1 MSEKPQVLLVDT
13 STISRLID
21 VGGEA
26 ELDLLFRSNRQV
38 VITNTVHKE
47 IVKGLGEGTSTRI
60 AYENWFNSNQDKIL
74 HATDI
79 DLPLGPKNVGEQSL
93 DAFAAKY
100 GDQYDIRAL
109 ADEKGFINSFL
120 NDSEK
125 NILDKG
131 YSGKAYAGLGD
142 FLTEQMKPE
151 NGSAISPEEVE
162 RVRTGLSELVDNNKH
177 AASLLEFFPEQEKLQ
192 AVIDNPTNS
201 TNWDALFTK
210 SVLLAFAADTFNK
223 LGLAGD
229 IVEYMV
235 TSAQAAEFEQAG
247 DFEAAGKLWTEYM
260 FGLGA
265 GSALAP
271 VGAAGGVFI
280 GGGPESPTGW
290 VLGAI
295 GGIGLG
301 ILGEYGGKQLGAY
314 LYDKNPELFDQLFLR
329 GGKLDE
335 NFIDGWAY
343 TEARG
348 WFDDVSIK
356 DGISIY
362 PSEEKI
368 LELDQI
374 RLARI
379 EHNQLIDAKLELYQA
394 IGSFDFNIQTNVDLS
409 GEVSDSI
416 GIDWMTIGNQ
426 FISFDPEKLAA
437 VNWRQEIDWD
447 NLDGFTA
454 FEVNDV
460 LTTAD
465 VTEVMEAAGLTYVQD
480 DPPVVTI
487 IPNEEGLPSLFMLRD
502 SEGNLVIDNLP
513 SNDGS
518 VVEAEISGAIN
529 FQTLTQHS
537 DGTSHS
543 ETVYY
548 NPEKNIFVSNTIN
561 VDSGETNTKV
571 AVISDG
577 FNVVDFEFPNGVGSL
592 NTITD
597 FSQLYAH
604 GSLDDGKAWA
614 SIDGLFFNY
623 EPQENG
629 DIDWSRIDTFQAYN
643 LRDEINALTIGV
655 NPTPGTII
663 VPDNYGIPSLFLHQ
677 DQNGDYQFY
686 DSPLSTTPVIPNIV
700 QGTVV
705 ENFDYSKPIAFQT
718 PITSDNATAYEN
730 ISIDFDNLTIVKSVP
745 LTNELTS
752 VQFIEGDSDSLHSVP
767 GVVVNYNTDAQS
779 ELLGK
784 SVFDSLKTSGV
795 SDADHKLIS
804 YGGGGSGGHPFNAVK
819 QGATVTHADGTET
832 SLVDYA
838 QQVSDGTNVLINNVG
853 EELSKIPLYL
863 NTLAPGIISDLIRG
877 DDIEEVAERY
887 AIQLGVTIG
896 VDVLLDTF
904 GDLAAGTTDP
914 NAPNFFDSGAGAFLK
929 GAIIQFAVVAALR
942 GEDMEGSDYAKLIAN
957 YSIRSAL
964 TEVVK
969 STSWG
974 SAQVPLQQSNILSD
988 IFNGNL
994 TSGTTSTGPTTTGLS
1009 PAGAGA
1015 VAAAV
1020 TFFANLID
1028 HGFEDFEQT
1037 LVQTAVAG
1045 ATSYIGAALAVT
1057 LGPLGYVI
1065 GAVLGNLLGSLFGP
1079 GLPPPP
1085 PLFRIEE
1092 NADGSQTVYIT
1103 AVSGGYVYEAR
1114 DGFND
1119 VLVGNH
1125 GQDNLIGSDG
1135 DNELFGNGNN
1145 DVLNGHAGDDVL
1157 SGGDG
1162 DDIAVGGLGSDTV
1175 LGGAGSD
1182 NLFGDQSVVKGEE
1195 NSAVN
1200 NTAEGQDDQ
1209 LIAGDGDDYAFG
1221 GAGNDYISGGNGN
1234 DVLFGGAGNDTVSGD
1249 EGDDQINGGIG
1260 DDTIYGDTLDAN
1272 DETQIIETVGSGN
1285 DTIDAGAG
1293 DDTVYG
1299 GNGDDNILGGLGADR
1314 IYGDGIRVNQ
1324 VDPDNVIS
1332 ALIGSGDDHIDGGE
1346 GNDIIYGG
1354 SGADIIIGGA
1364 GDDFIEGNDGNDHLT
1379 GGSGDD
1385 ILSGNEGN
1393 DSLYGGDG
1401 NDQLT
1406 GNDGVDEL
1414 FGGAGTDSLDGG
1426 LGNDSLDGG
1435 ADNDLLRG
1443 DLGDDTILGGEGDD
1457 LAFGGIGN
1465 DILDGGAGDDTIL
1478 GEIGDDTLFGGAG
1491 DDTLSGGSQN
1501 DTLDGGLGNDLLQG
1515 GSGDDHLITLAGS
1528 DRLEGGSENDTYTV
1542 ALSADETTIF
1552 DVSGADML
1560 ELYGDIK
1567 AKDIILSVDGD
1578 DLIVG
1583 LRSDDTKTI
1592 RVLGQFDADSHIML
1606 EAIKFSDG
1614 FTINISQMII
1624 GDEGDNN
1631 LTGTD
1636 MDDGILGLGGDDN
1649 ILGQGGDD
1657 FLDGGAGE
1665 DIIYGGAGNDQIH
1678 GSSEDDLLSGD
1689 QGDDTI
1695 IDGDGNDLLIGGQ
1708 GNDTFVIG
1716 NSGNADQDTIADFVK
1731 GEDRIDLTG
1740 FGRQFVTRKQ
1750 LDYFGSRINQTVL
1763 MTSLALGT
1771 AQLLKIEGL
1780 GASTLEDSDFIFDQR
1795 VAEGTNGSDQNDIIT
1810 GTNADEII
1818 FDGKG
1823 FDVLTGGLGKDQFTI
1838 SAQQGDIDTITDFT
1852 IDEDKIDLA
1861 RVTQFISANHLQ
1873 LEQRNNDVIIHL
1885 PNDQY
1890 VIVEN
1895 TNINQLTDDQFD
1907 FDVFK
1912 NQTNVD
1918 RFTGDVTYD
1927 FTQDEVVEDNSAE
1940 LTDGVYSLEDF
1951 AAGLATNWDA
1961 QSVATSAPDASVI
1974 SSNAL
1979 GDAQGTG
1986 YFSTS
1991 ANIDSEGV
1999 RRTETNNEYWVK
2011 FGKWYHGNERWELT
2025 RDYNFHASNVY
2036 EEQISTGQIL
2046 QVLPSSL
2053 VHSRIWREDVG
2064 EDDEPDY
2071 EYRVDG
2077 WSYFDTVLGEEDDY
2091 GHPEVEGVRFAIP
2104 QGEKTYFRVVS
2115 RGYDPDEEDH
2125 YLYTKYYQVRDNHP
2139 NDLLHGGYWGE
2150 NIQGNNGH
2158 DRIYGNNGDDLIYGG
2173 TGNDD
2178 LYGGDGND
2186 TLFGQSGNDRLQ
2198 ADDGNDVLDGGSG
2211 NDVLLGGI
2219 GNNTLNGG
2227 TENDYLAGY
2236 AGDDT
2241 ASGGAGDDYIL
2252 GGDGDDVLRG
2262 DEGKDIIYGEAG
2274 DDVLEGGDRDDYL
2287 SGGAGADQ
2295 LRGDD
2300 GADILIGG
2308 DGDDY
2313 LEGGQG
2319 NDRLYAGT
2327 GNNQLHGDDGDDYL
2341 QAGDGDNR
2349 FFGGAG
2355 NDKIVLGSGD
2365 DYAEGGSGNDL
2376 ITATSG
2382 QNWIHG
2388 GAGIDAIYGG
2398 NLHDTI
2404 FGGSGSDFIDG
2415 GDGSDLIK
2423 GGTND
2428 DLILGGEGHDHI
2440 EGGQGNDLLKGD
2452 AGSDLIIGGAGADRL
2467 EGGGGNDFLRGDD
2480 LNADPLNAITSND
2493 ILLGGDGNDTL
2504 EGGIGNDI
2512 LTGGAG
2518 SDTFVF
2524 NSSWGEDTITDFETD
2539 GGSRDLIDFS
2549 RRSDVQAFSDL
2560 VISYHDGYA
2569 LVSSEFGQIR
2579 LEGVTAGLSEVDFRF
2594 GQSISNIAP
2603 VAKLDQIVSGTEDQ
2617 IVVIDPTVLL
2627 SNDSDVD
2634 GDTFSLHGVG
2644 NAVHGSVE
2652 INDDGNII
2660 FTPEANYAGLA
2671 SFDYTII
2678 DSLGATSTNS
2688 VSISLAGTE
2697 DAVSLLSALEN
2708 QTIAEDASWSFI
2720 IPENTFLD
2728 VDGDVLSYSVSLADD
2743 SPLPSWLSFNEST
2756 RELSG
2761 TPPQDFNGS
2770 VEFKVRAVDS
2780 ASEAVDEF
2788 TLTVLPVNDAPIALG
2803 DDSFVTDEDNAIII
2817 AATDLLNNDSDV
2829 EGDILSLISVSDATN
2844 GTVVINQGGDVSF
2857 TPAANY
2863 FGNASFRYTV
2873 SDGNGGASSATVTLA
2888 VNAVND
2894 AVIIGQP
2901 IADQQIEEDGVWTYT
2916 LPIDSFIDVDGDI
2929 TYSAR
2934 LSDDMPL
2941 PDWISFD
2948 ADTQS
2953 FSGTPPQDFNGAYSI
2968 KVSATD
2974 GVSEISDVFSF
2985 TITPVNDAPDAVAD
2999 SEYSTD
3005 IDAPLLISSSE
3016 LLANDTDVDGDS
3028 LTIMSVQSAVNGS
3041 VEFDD
3046 NGDVVFTP
3054 DEGFSGEA
3062 SFIYTLSD
3070 SQGAKDT
3077 QLVSINIIDTNLAGQ
3092 FAEFEDKTQ
3101 ILRYSDTVSYDF
3113 TSDSTI
3119 ENNVSELPSGLVGLD
3134 DFVQSQISNWQ
3145 SADNHSSAYAHDDVN
3160 GAGYYTASSNI
3171 DTNGVGR
3178 SATNGGNSS
3187 SFNGGGNTIH
3197 VNGWPI
3203 TNYLPHHIA
3212 YAGAKRGRYDEDE
3225 EGFVYSWSSPY
3236 WSTQSISWG
3245 RNFIVHDYYTY
3256 GGITYYRTVREIVE
3270 DDEHTHLERS
3280 YRFTNYN
3287 VNDLMHG
3294 GAWNE
3299 TISGNKGHD
3308 RIYANNGH
3316 DTLHGNDG
3324 NDDLYGGNGNDTV
3337 FGDSGNDRL
3346 HGDAGG
3352 DYLDGG
3358 SGNDVIFGGDGNDQ
3372 LIGGSGKDYL
3382 SGDAGNDTLYGGT
3395 DADYLLGGVGN
3406 DILHGEAGN
3415 DHLDGGEGDDI
3426 ILGHAGD
3433 DNIITGAGDDYVE
3446 GGSGNDVITASSGN
3460 NWLHGGTGID
3470 AIYGGNSHDII
3481 FGGSGSDFIDG
3492 GSGNDLISGGTN
3504 DDLISG
3510 GTGHDDISGDQGN
3523 DIINGNDGDDIINGG
3538 EGNDQIDGGLG
3549 NDMLTGGLGLDSFIF
3564 TMNWG
3569 HDTITD
3575 FQLDSDL
3582 IDFSNHSGITQLDDL
3597 TIIYSDGNGYISDG
3611 NNILKVENL
3620 DRTFEV
3626 EDFKFV

>member
-1 MSEKPQVLLVDT
+1 MSEVSLTAAMDELDRAYSDYIQSGKNEVTGITLDRIRELAQNLSATNAEGVTHTVVYSGKFLNGHSAHDAATSLAAQSSHIGIIDNTDVGKFLGHPGMEELVDFLVGSDEVKFNNFLFDHST
-13 STISRLID
+13 SVWADASSRFASGITTEHIIALTPYAKPDGIYANLEFEALWRNENVTSINGISKESISQTIIKNNGASFLED
-21 VGGEA
+21 MT
-26 ELDLLFRSNRQV
+26 V
-38 VITNTVHKE
+38 VRNTVDSQIKATLAINLSSDDVAKLTKDNTPNFDVDRDSSKFNFHQEFFDQLRVNDFPILETNHIADPLRVDEVNSLFIEDAQTESLKDASSS
-47 IVKGLGEGTSTRI
+47 ISKLFYQGLLGTTAFTLTLTTLSKGLFAAEVVNYANT
-60 AYENWFNSNQDKIL
+60 QDKIAEL
-74 HATDI
+74 EA
-79 DLPLGPKNVGEQSL
+79 N
-93 DAFAAKY
+93 
-100 GDQYDIRAL
+100 GDYY
-109 ADEKGFINSFL
+109 E
-120 NDSEK
+120 
-125 NILDKG
+125 
-131 YSGKAYAGLGD
+131 AGLFATKYYAQLG
-142 FLTEQMKPE
+142 
-151 NGSAISPEEVE
+151 G
-162 RVRTGLSELVDNNKH
+162 GEL
-177 AASLLEFFPEQEKLQ
+177 F
-192 AVIDNPTNS
+192 
-201 TNWDALFTK
+201 
-210 SVLLAFAADTFNK
+210 
-223 LGLAGD
+223 GLAGAK
-229 IVEYMV
+229 V
-235 TSAQAAEFEQAG
+235 
-247 DFEAAGKLWTEYM
+247 
-260 FGLGA
+260 
-265 GSALAP
+265 GSP
-271 VGAAGGVFI
+271 
-280 GGGPESPTGW
+280 SGW
-290 VLGAI
+290 VGSLAFGVGFGIAGALGSEKLAEYLYKKNPAYFI
-295 GGIGLG
+295 SVFLDGEKLSTDYINGYVYSGDVDGQPGTWTLLPDN
-301 ILGEYGGKQLGAY
+301 ILVNTQLLPADDLMNATLNEVRAERILHNEEISVRIAEYQHALTKFDTDEIGEYREKVDINKIDRWSYNEETGAWTRVVSEQHGVYKQA
-314 LYDKNPELFDQLFLR
+314 DASK
-329 GGKLDE
+329 K
-335 NFIDGWAY
+335 
-343 TEARG
+343 
-348 WFDDVSIK
+348 
-356 DGISIY
+356 
-362 PSEEKI
+362 
-368 LELDQI
+368 LELDAI
-374 RLARI
+374 RQERI
-379 EHNQLIDAKLELYQA
+379 DINNAIEFREYFGNNPAANYSITSLTSPQQAEGAPSNIRMVMFDEYGFVLDADQL
-394 IGSFDFNIQTNVDLS
+394 SSVD
-409 GEVSDSI
+409 
-416 GIDWMTIGNQ
+416 WT
-426 FISFDPEKLAA
+426 
-437 VNWRQEIDWD
+437 QEIDWD
-447 NLDGFTA
+447 NLNGFDLIKKSDLLSTTEIVSHLEA
-454 FEVNDV
+454 SGYVFEPEE
-460 LTTAD
+460 LP
-465 VTEVMEAAGLTYVQD
+465 E
-480 DPPVVTI
+480 VTI
-487 IPNEEGLPSLFMLRD
+487 IPNDEGLPALFMLRD
-502 SEGNLVIDNLP
+502 SAGNLVIDNLP

-518 VVEAEISGAIN
+518 VVEPEISGPIN

-548 NPEKNIFVSNTIN
+548 DPEKNIFVSNTIN

-604 GSLDDGKAWA
+604 GSLNDGKAWA

-629 DIDWSRIDTFQAYN
+629 DIDWTRIDTFQAYN
-643 LRDEINALTIGV
+643 LRDEISALAIGV
-655 NPTPGTII
+655 NPTSGTII
-663 VPDNYGIPSLFLHQ
+663 VPDVHGIPSLFLHQ

-686 DSPLSTTPVIPNIV
+686 DSPSSSNPIIPNIA
-700 QGTVV
+700 QGTAVD
-705 ENFDYSKPIAFQT
+705 NFDYSKPIAFQT

-863 NTLAPGIISDLIRG
+863 NTLAPGIISDLILG

-974 SAQVPLQQSNILSD
+974 SMQVPLQQSNILSD

-994 TSGTTSTGPTTTGLS
+994 TSGTTNTGPTTTGLS

-1020 TFFANLID
+1020 TFFANLIER
-1028 HGFEDFEQT
+1028 GFEDFEQT

-1085 PLFRIEE
+1085 PLFRVEE

-1234 DVLFGGAGNDTVSGD
+1234 DILFGGAGNDTVSGD
-1249 EGDDQINGGIG
+1249 DGDDQINGGIG

-1285 DTIDAGAG
+1285 DTIDAGVG

-1299 GNGDDNILGGLGADR
+1299 GNGDDHILGGLGADR

-1354 SGADIIIGGA
+1354 SGADIIIGGT

-1379 GGSGDD
+1379 GGTGDD

-1426 LGNDSLDGG
+1426 LGDDSLDGG
-1435 ADNDLLRG
+1435 AGNDLLRG

-1465 DILDGGAGDDTIL
+1465 DTLDGGAGDDTIL

-1501 DTLDGGLGNDLLQG
+1501 DTLDGGLGDDLLQG
-1515 GSGDDHLITLAGS
+1515 GSGDDHLIAIAGS

-1542 ALSADETTIF
+1542 ALSAGETTIF

-1560 ELYGDIK
+1560 ELSGDIK

-1750 LDYFGSRINQTVL
+1750 LDYFGSRINKTVL
-1763 MTSLALGT
+1763 MTSIALGT

-1852 IDEDKIDLA
+1852 VGEDKIDLA

-1885 PNDQY
+1885 PDDQY

-1940 LTDGVYSLEDF
+1940 LTDGVNSLEDF

-2025 RDYNFHASNVY
+2025 RDYNFHPLSYYETSLPGNQIYNYLSSNIVNSGNY
-2036 EEQISTGQIL
+2036 GWDNFTGAGYFNPTHWTFQ
-2046 QVLPSSL
+2046 SSHYDGL
-2053 VHSRIWREDVG
+2053 LGRSYTYYYAQGDLTFYRKITLHADGLGFLSHS
-2064 EDDEPDY
+2064 DEFIY
-2071 EYRVDG
+2071 
-2077 WSYFDTVLGEEDDY
+2077 
-2091 GHPEVEGVRFAIP
+2091 
-2104 QGEKTYFRVVS
+2104 
-2115 RGYDPDEEDH
+2115 
-2125 YLYTKYYQVRDNHP
+2125 RDNHP

-2173 TGNDD
+2173 SGNDD
-2178 LYGGDGND
+2178 LYGGAGND

-2262 DEGKDIIYGEAG
+2262 DEGKDIIYGETG
-2274 DDVLEGGDRDDYL
+2274 DDVLEGGDQDDYL

-2295 LRGDD
+2295 LGGDD

-2355 NDKIVLGSGD
+2355 NDKIILGSGD

-2467 EGGGGNDFLRGDD
+2467 EGGSGNDFLRGDD

-2524 NSSWGEDTITDFETD
+2524 NSSWGEDTISDFETD

-2549 RRSDVQAFSDL
+2549 SRSDVQNFSDL

-2579 LEGVTAGLSEVDFRF
+2579 LDGVIAGLSEADFRF

-2603 VAKLDQIVSGTEDQ
+2603 VAKLDQIVSGTEDLT
-2617 IVVIDPTVLL
+2617 VAIDPTVLL
-2627 SNDSDVD
+2627 SNDTDVD

-2688 VSISLAGTE
+2688 VSISFAGTE
-2697 DAVSLLSALEN
+2697 DAVSLLTALEN

-2761 TPPQDFNGS
+2761 TPPQDFNGV
-2770 VEFKVRAVDS
+2770 VEFKVRAADS

-2817 AATDLLNNDSDV
+2817 AANDLLNNDSDV

-2844 GTVVINQGGDVSF
+2844 GTVVINLGGDVSF
-2857 TPAANY
+2857 TPTANY
-2863 FGNASFRYTV
+2863 FGNASFRYTI
-2873 SDGNGGASSATVTLA
+2873 SDGNGGVSSATVTLA

-2894 AVIIGQP
+2894 AVISGQP

-2934 LSDDMPL
+2934 LSDDTPL

-2953 FSGTPPQDFNGAYSI
+2953 FSGTPPQDFNGVYSI

-2985 TITPVNDAPDAVAD
+2985 TIAPVNDAPDAVAD

-3005 IDAPLLISSSE
+3005 IDAPLVISSSE

-3028 LTIMSVQSAVNGS
+3028 LTITSVQSAVNGS
-3041 VEFDD
+3041 VELDD

-3054 DEGFSGEA
+3054 DVGFSGEA
-3062 SFIYTLSD
+3062 SFIYTVSDGIGENVSAEVVLTVNPLSSPVSLANPIQDQVINEDSSWSFTIDDSVFFDADGDTLTFAATLSD
-3070 SQGAKDT
+3070 GSDLPDWVDFNVETKTFSGTPSANFNGSLDFKVIATDEQGMSEDEFNLLIASVNDAPIARNNGT
-3077 QLVSINIIDTNLAGQ
+3077 YNVYGGSSDYIYSGWLLGNDSDADGDALRIVSVDSASVGSVWMQNNNPV
-3092 FAEFEDKTQ
+3092 FAAPSWYTGSASF
-3101 ILRYSDTVSYDF
+3101 RYTISDGNGGT
-3113 TSDSTI
+3113 
-3119 ENNVSELPSGLVGLD
+3119 
-3134 DFVQSQISNWQ
+3134 
-3145 SADNHSSAYAHDDVN
+3145 SSAYAYLNVLNNDP
-3160 GAGYYTASSNI
+3160 
-3171 DTNGVGR
+3171 
-3178 SATNGGNSS
+3178 
-3187 SFNGGGNTIH
+3187 FGGG
-3197 VNGWPI
+3197 
-3203 TNYLPHHIA
+3203 
-3212 YAGAKRGRYDEDE
+3212 
-3225 EGFVYSWSSPY
+3225 
-3236 WSTQSISWG
+3236 
-3245 RNFIVHDYYTY
+3245 
-3256 GGITYYRTVREIVE
+3256 GGP
-3270 DDEHTHLERS
+3270 
-3280 YRFTNYN
+3280 
-3287 VNDLMHG
+3287 
-3294 GAWNE
+3294 
-3299 TISGNKGHD
+3299 
-3308 RIYANNGH
+3308 
-3316 DTLHGNDG
+3316 
-3324 NDDLYGGNGNDTV
+3324 
-3337 FGDSGNDRL
+3337 
-3346 HGDAGG
+3346 
-3352 DYLDGG
+3352 
-3358 SGNDVIFGGDGNDQ
+3358 
-3372 LIGGSGKDYL
+3372 
-3382 SGDAGNDTLYGGT
+3382 
-3395 DADYLLGGVGN
+3395 
-3406 DILHGEAGN
+3406 
-3415 DHLDGGEGDDI
+3415 
-3426 ILGHAGD
+3426 
-3433 DNIITGAGDDYVE
+3433 
-3446 GGSGNDVITASSGN
+3446 
-3460 NWLHGGTGID
+3460 
-3470 AIYGGNSHDII
+3470 
-3481 FGGSGSDFIDG
+3481 
-3492 GSGNDLISGGTN
+3492 
-3504 DDLISG
+3504 
-3510 GTGHDDISGDQGN
+3510 
-3523 DIINGNDGDDIINGG
+3523 
-3538 EGNDQIDGGLG
+3538 
-3549 NDMLTGGLGLDSFIF
+3549 
-3564 TMNWG
+3564 
-3569 HDTITD
+3569 
-3575 FQLDSDL
+3575 
-3582 IDFSNHSGITQLDDL
+3582 
-3597 TIIYSDGNGYISDG
+3597 
-3611 NNILKVENL
+3611 
-3620 DRTFEV
+3620 
-3626 EDFKFV
+3626 

>member
-1 MSEKPQVLLVDT
+1 MADFDFSDFEEELETLVDDET
-13 STISRLID
+13 LIEDARQLEASLTQLADKYGLVITPSLFGGLAVDVKVLSGDLIYNTDAGAQLRLRASIFENVVDERVVFSFDGVDAQTVKTFAKKDISTGSYSALGAVSGD
-21 VGGEA
+21 QFSLSVTGSFGNTVGG
-26 ELDLLFRSNRQV
+26 
-38 VITNTVHKE
+38 K
-47 IVKGLGEGTSTRI
+47 LGASFVFTHV
-60 AYENWFNSNQDKIL
+60 ENYI
-74 HATDI
+74 
-79 DLPLGPKNVGEQSL
+79 
-93 DAFAAKY
+93 
-100 GDQYDIRAL
+100 
-109 ADEKGFINSFL
+109 
-120 NDSEK
+120 
-125 NILDKG
+125 
-131 YSGKAYAGLGD
+131 
-142 FLTEQMKPE
+142 
-151 NGSAISPEEVE
+151 NGSFKAKVQEEWERRGIEFSEPEFDEFAQGFRDSISQN
-162 RVRTGLSELVDNNKH
+162 RSYSIDFH
-177 AASLLEFFPEQEKLQ
+177 SSLLEAQKSNPSVGEAVSVKASSSISNIYQERTVTKLESGEYLIANVFRDQ
-192 AVIDNPTNS
+192 VTG
-201 TNWDALFTK
+201 K
-210 SVLLAFAADTFNK
+210 
-223 LGLAGD
+223 
-229 IVEYMV
+229 IVE
-235 TSAQAAEFEQAG
+235 TFTRFSSDGQALESAGYEGRINILNGQIQVDKLIGQTTLSHNGKDPTELIATLRENVSTASLKDKYGYSSAIFVEQADGELWASYTYKDPLSGFG
-247 DFEAAGKLWTEYM
+247 DTENTY
-260 FGLGA
+260 
-265 GSALAP
+265 
-271 VGAAGGVFI
+271 
-280 GGGPESPTGW
+280 
-290 VLGAI
+290 
-295 GGIGLG
+295 
-301 ILGEYGGKQLGAY
+301 Y
-314 LYDKNPELFDQLFLR
+314 LYGMLEE
-329 GGKLDE
+329 GE
-335 NFIDGWAY
+335 ID
-343 TEARG
+343 R
-348 WFDDVSIK
+348 
-356 DGISIY
+356 
-362 PSEEKI
+362 
-368 LELDQI
+368 
-374 RLARI
+374 
-379 EHNQLIDAKLELYQA
+379 
-394 IGSFDFNIQTNVDLS
+394 
-409 GEVSDSI
+409 
-416 GIDWMTIGNQ
+416 
-426 FISFDPEKLAA
+426 FDPNNLLS
-437 VNWRQEIDWD
+437 ID
-447 NLDGFTA
+447 FT
-454 FEVNDV
+454 NT

-465 VTEVMEAAGLTYVQD
+465 IIARMTEVGQTYD
-480 DPPVVTI
+480 PADPPVVNI
-487 IPNEEGLPSLFMLRD
+487 IPNDDGLPSVFMLRD
-502 SEGNLVIDNLP
+502 SEGNLIIDNLP
-513 SNDGS
+513 VSEGDEVPSPLTKSIYWERLINDD
-518 VVEAEISGAIN
+518 EIG
-529 FQTLTQHS
+529 
-537 DGTSHS
+537 
-543 ETVYY
+543 V
-548 NPEKNIFVSNTIN
+548 TIERIHYDP
-561 VDSGETNTKV
+561 VIGI
-571 AVISDG
+571 VISSTEGTETDTNSIAKATLLSEGVSVSEIDITGAFGGVDAIANPDLLLSKGELPDG
-577 FNVVDFEFPNGVGSL
+577 R
-592 NTITD
+592 
-597 FSQLYAH
+597 
-604 GSLDDGKAWA
+604 AWA
-614 SIDGLFFNY
+614 SVDGLFFSY
-623 EPQENG
+623 ETGDNG
-629 DIDWSRIDTFQAYN
+629 VIDWSQSDRFQAFN
-643 LRDEINALTIGV
+643 LRNEINSLGIDE
-655 NPTPGTII
+655 NPLPGTVI
-663 VPDNYGIPSLFLHQ
+663 VPDVQGIPSLILKQ
-677 DQNGDYQFY
+677 TQNGGFRFFDN
-686 DSPLSTTPVIPNIV
+686 PLRDVPIIPNIL
-700 QGTVV
+700 QGSVID
-705 ENFDYSKPIAFQT
+705 NFDYSQPVSFQYPIQNQSG
-718 PITSDNATAYEN
+718 PTSEN
-730 ISIDFDNLTIVKSVP
+730 VTIDFDNLTVVKTTPVTVSNADGSTTTAAGSSDVYFLDTYDDVTGSIETSETVTYVNFETASYESNEALTQMFKAYGVEEGNNTYKSIEIGVP
-745 LTNELTS
+745 DNS
-752 VQFIEGDSDSLHSVP
+752 A
-767 GVVVNYNTDAQS
+767 NTQTQQ
-779 ELLGK
+779 
-784 SVFDSLKTSGV
+784 V
-795 SDADHKLIS
+795 I
-804 YGGGGSGGHPFNAVK
+804 AVK
-819 QGATVTHADGTET
+819 KNVTAKLPDGTEA
-832 SLVDYA
+832 SLTDLA
-838 QQVSDGTNVLINNVG
+838 NQSLEGFDALQEAVG
-853 EELSKIPLYL
+853 DTLQNIPGYL
-863 NTLAPGIISDLIRG
+863 NSFAPQIIADLVLG
-877 DDIEEVAERY
+877 GDIEDVAEQY
-887 AIQLGVTIG
+887 AIQLAVNLG
-896 VDVLLDTF
+896 VDFLIDAFNLTGDQIFHNGVPAYQTLANGQQIPIIDEIRFFDT
-904 GDLAAGTTDP
+904 AAGD
-914 NAPNFFDSGAGAFLK
+914 ALK
-929 GAIIQFAVVAALR
+929 GAIIQFAIIAALR
-942 GEDMEGSDYAKLIAN
+942 GGDMDGSDYAKLAAN
-957 YSIRSAL
+957 VSVRQAITY
-964 TEVVK
+964 VVK
-969 STSWG
+969 NHAGSW
-974 SAQVPLQQSNILSD
+974 AVNTVPKAIAAD
-988 IFNGNL
+988 
-994 TSGTTSTGPTTTGLS
+994 TGEVLFDNPLN
-1009 PAGAGA
+1009 PAGTAA

-1020 TFFANLID
+1020 TFVSHLID

-1037 LVQTAVAG
+1037 IVQTAISGV
-1045 ATSYIGAALAVT
+1045 TSYIGATLALT
-1057 LGPLGYVI
+1057 PLGPLGYVI
-1065 GAVLGNLLGSLFGP
+1065 GAVLGNLLSKLFGP

-1085 PLFRIEE
+1085 PLFRVEE

-1135 DNELFGNGNN
+1135 DNELFGNGNS

-1162 DDIAVGGLGSDTV
+1162 DDIVVGGLGSDTV

-1200 NTAEGQDDQ
+1200 NIAEGQDDQ

-1221 GAGNDYISGGNGN
+1221 GAGDDYISGGNGN
-1234 DVLFGGAGNDTVSGD
+1234 DILFGAAGNDTVSGD
-1249 EGDDQINGGIG
+1249 DGDDQINGGIG

-1299 GNGDDNILGGLGADR
+1299 GDGDDHILGGLGADR

-1324 VDPDNVIS
+1324 IDPDNVIS

-1354 SGADIIIGGA
+1354 SGADIIIGGT

-1435 ADNDLLRG
+1435 AGNDLLRG
-1443 DLGDDTILGGEGDD
+1443 DLGDDAIQGGEGDD

-1465 DILDGGAGDDTIL
+1465 DTLDGGAGDDTIL
-1478 GEIGDDTLFGGAG
+1478 GEIGDDTLLGGAG

-1515 GSGDDHLITLAGS
+1515 GSGDDHLIALAGS

-1542 ALSADETTIF
+1542 KLSAGETTIF

-1560 ELYGDIK
+1560 ELSGDIK

-1731 GEDRIDLTG
+1731 GEDKIDLTG

-1750 LDYFGSRINQTVL
+1750 MDYFGSRINQTVL
-1763 MTSLALGT
+1763 MTSIALGA

-1795 VAEGTNGSDQNDIIT
+1795 VAEGTNGSDQNDLIT
-1810 GTNADEII
+1810 GTDADEII

-1852 IDEDKIDLA
+1852 VGEDKIDLA

-1885 PNDQY
+1885 PDDQY

-1940 LTDGVYSLEDF
+1940 LTDGVNSLEDF
-1951 AAGLATNWDA
+1951 VAELNANWDA
-1961 QSVATSAPDASVI
+1961 HSVATSAPDATSI
-1974 SSNAL
+1974 SSSAL
-1979 GDAQGTG
+1979 GDAQGSG

-2077 WSYFDTVLGEEDDY
+2077 WSYFDTIFDEEEDDY
-2091 GHPEVEGVRFAIP
+2091 GQHGVVGIRFAIY

-2150 NIQGNNGH
+2150 NIQGNGGH

-2178 LYGGDGND
+2178 LYGGAGND

-2236 AGDDT
+2236 AGDDA

-2252 GGDGDDVLRG
+2252 GGEGDDVLRG

-2274 DDVLEGGDRDDYL
+2274 DDVLEGGDQEDYL

-2341 QAGDGDNR
+2341 QAGDGDNH

-2467 EGGGGNDFLRGDD
+2467 EGGSGNDFLRGDD

-2524 NSSWGEDTITDFETD
+2524 NSSWGEDTISDFETD

-2549 RRSDVQAFSDL
+2549 SRSDVQNFSDL

-2579 LEGVTAGLSEVDFRF
+2579 LDGVIAGLSEADFRF

-2603 VAKLDQIVSGTEDQ
+2603 VAKLDQIVSGTEDLT
-2617 IVVIDPTVLL
+2617 VAIDPTVLL
-2627 SNDSDVD
+2627 SNDTDVD

-2697 DAVSLLSALEN
+2697 DAVSLLTALEN

-2743 SPLPSWLSFNEST
+2743 SPLPSWLSFNNET
-2756 RELSG
+2756 RVISG
-2761 TPPQDFNGS
+2761 TPPQDFNGA
-2770 VEFKVRAVDS
+2770 VEFKVRAADS

-2803 DDSFVTDEDNAIII
+2803 DDSFVTDEDKAIII

-2857 TPAANY
+2857 TPTANY

-2873 SDGNGGASSATVTLA
+2873 SDGNGGVSSATVTLA

-2916 LPIDSFIDVDGDI
+2916 LPMDSFIDVDGDI
-2929 TYSAR
+2929 TYLAR
-2934 LSDDMPL
+2934 LSDDTPL

-2968 KVSATD
+2968 KVLATD

-2985 TITPVNDAPDAVAD
+2985 TITPVNDAPNAVAD
-2999 SEYSTD
+2999 SDYSTD
-3005 IDAPLLISSSE
+3005 IDAPLVISSSE
-3016 LLANDTDVDGDS
+3016 LLANDTDVDGDV
-3028 LTIMSVQSAVNGS
+3028 LTITSVQSAVNGS
-3041 VEFDD
+3041 VELDD
-3046 NGDVVFTP
+3046 NGDVIFIP

-3062 SFIYTLSD
+3062 SFIYTVSDGIGENVSAEVVLTVNPLSSPVSLANPIQDQVINEDSPWSFTIDDSVFFDADGDTLTFAATLSD
-3070 SQGAKDT
+3070 GSDLPDWVDFNAETKTFSGTPSANFNGSLDFKVIATDEQGMSEDEFNLLIASVNDAPIARNNGT
-3077 QLVSINIIDTNLAGQ
+3077 YNVYGGSSDYIYSGWLLGNDSDADGDALRIVSVDSASVGSVWMQNNNPVYAAPSWYTGSAS
-3092 FAEFEDKTQ
+3092 F
-3101 ILRYSDTVSYDF
+3101 RYTISDGNGGT
-3113 TSDSTI
+3113 
-3119 ENNVSELPSGLVGLD
+3119 
-3134 DFVQSQISNWQ
+3134 
-3145 SADNHSSAYAHDDVN
+3145 SSAYAYLNVLNNDP
-3160 GAGYYTASSNI
+3160 
-3171 DTNGVGR
+3171 
-3178 SATNGGNSS
+3178 
-3187 SFNGGGNTIH
+3187 FGGG
-3197 VNGWPI
+3197 
-3203 TNYLPHHIA
+3203 
-3212 YAGAKRGRYDEDE
+3212 
-3225 EGFVYSWSSPY
+3225 
-3236 WSTQSISWG
+3236 
-3245 RNFIVHDYYTY
+3245 
-3256 GGITYYRTVREIVE
+3256 GGP
-3270 DDEHTHLERS
+3270 
-3280 YRFTNYN
+3280 
-3287 VNDLMHG
+3287 
-3294 GAWNE
+3294 
-3299 TISGNKGHD
+3299 
-3308 RIYANNGH
+3308 
-3316 DTLHGNDG
+3316 
-3324 NDDLYGGNGNDTV
+3324 
-3337 FGDSGNDRL
+3337 
-3346 HGDAGG
+3346 
-3352 DYLDGG
+3352 
-3358 SGNDVIFGGDGNDQ
+3358 
-3372 LIGGSGKDYL
+3372 
-3382 SGDAGNDTLYGGT
+3382 
-3395 DADYLLGGVGN
+3395 
-3406 DILHGEAGN
+3406 
-3415 DHLDGGEGDDI
+3415 
-3426 ILGHAGD
+3426 
-3433 DNIITGAGDDYVE
+3433 
-3446 GGSGNDVITASSGN
+3446 
-3460 NWLHGGTGID
+3460 
-3470 AIYGGNSHDII
+3470 
-3481 FGGSGSDFIDG
+3481 
-3492 GSGNDLISGGTN
+3492 
-3504 DDLISG
+3504 
-3510 GTGHDDISGDQGN
+3510 
-3523 DIINGNDGDDIINGG
+3523 
-3538 EGNDQIDGGLG
+3538 
-3549 NDMLTGGLGLDSFIF
+3549 
-3564 TMNWG
+3564 
-3569 HDTITD
+3569 
-3575 FQLDSDL
+3575 
-3582 IDFSNHSGITQLDDL
+3582 
-3597 TIIYSDGNGYISDG
+3597 
-3611 NNILKVENL
+3611 
-3620 DRTFEV
+3620 
-3626 EDFKFV
+3626 